1 MSSLCGTGDG
11 IQGFTDATQA
21 FPQLSYTPQPSS
33 LFYSLPFLRWG
44 RFCAQCVVKDVP
56 ELAGETP
63 LCIYAMFPLS
73 INVLMGLQVIPYFSY
88 SE

>member
-1 MSSLCGTGDG
+1 MPSLCGTGDG

-44 RFCAQCVVKDVP
+44 RFCAQCVVKDVL
-56 ELAGETP
+56 ELAGQNTSMYICHVS
-63 LCIYAMFPLS
+63 L
-73 INVLMGLQVIPYFSY
+73 VH
-88 SE
+88 